1 MAFRA
6 TNVDPPKF
14 ERGQMKIYLYIVPI
28 AILTGLPIIF
38 IFNQAFKP
46 LNELFAFPPR
56 FFVERP
62 TLANFYNM
70 ISSTLTSAIP
80 LTRYIFNSLLVTA
93 AVLLLIV
100 LASTMGGYALSKMRF
115 KGKKVL
121 MEINTIALM
130 FVPIAV
136 AIPRYLVIQF
146 FHMNNTYL
154 AHILPLLALP
164 VGLFLVKQFI
174 DQVPDALIEA
184 ATIDGAGEWTIYRRV
199 VMPMIRPAVMTTCIL
214 AFQLVWNNVESS
226 NMYINSEGMKTLAF
240 YMNTLASNTNNVAGQ
255 GLAAAAA
262 LVMFLPNLLLFIL
275 MQKNVMSTMAQSGI
289 K

>member
-1 MAFRA
+1 MAFR
-6 TNVDPPKF
+6 TTHVDPPKF
-14 ERGQMKIYLYIVPI
+14 ERSQMKIYLYIIPL
-28 AILTGLPIIF
+28 AILTGLPIVF

-62 TLANFYNM
+62 TLSNFDGLLT
-70 ISSTLTSAIP
+70 STLTSAIP
-80 LTRYIFNSLLVTA
+80 LSRYIFNSLLVTG
-93 AVLLLIV
+93 AVMLLIV
-100 LASTMGGYALSKMRF
+100 LGSTMGGFALSKMRF
-115 KGKKVL
+115 KGKKAL
-121 MEINTIALM
+121 MELNTIALM
-130 FVPIAV
+130 FVPITV
-136 AIPRYLVIQF
+136 SIPRYLLIQF
-146 FHMNNTYL
+146 LHLDNTYL

-199 VMPMIRPAVMTTCIL
+199 VMPLIRPAVMTTCIL

-226 NMYINSEGMKTLAF
+226 NWYINSEGMKTLAF
-240 YMNTLASNTNNVAGQ
+240 YMNTLSSSTNNVAGQ
-255 GLAAAAA
+255 GLAAAAS
-262 LVMFLPNLLLFIL
+262 LVMFVPNLLLFVL
-275 MQKNVMSTMAQSGI
+275 MQKNVMSTMARSGI

>member
-70 ISSTLTSAIP
+70 LSSTLTSAIP

-93 AVLLLIV
+93 AVLLLTV
-100 LASTMGGYALSKMRF
+100 LVSTMGGYALSKMRF
-115 KGKKVL
+115 KGKTVL

-136 AIPRYLVIQF
+136 SIPRYLVIQF
-146 FHMNNTYL
+146 WHMDNTYL

-214 AFQLVWNNVESS
+214 AFQMVWNNVESS
-226 NMYINSEGMKTLAF
+226 NMYVNSEGMKTLAF
-240 YMNTLASNTNNVAGQ
+240 YMSTLASNTNNVAGQ

-262 LVMFLPNLLLFIL
+262 LSMFLPNLLLFIL

>member
-1 MAFRA
+1 MAYRT
-6 TNVDPPKF
+6 TNVDPPRF
-14 ERGQMKIYLYIVPI
+14 EKSQVKIYLYLIPV
-28 AILTGLPIIF
+28 AILMGLPLIF

-46 LNELFAFPPR
+46 LNELFAFPPA
-56 FFVERP
+56 FFVKQP
-62 TLANFYNM
+62 TTEHFSNM
-70 ISSTLTSAIP
+70 AASTMTSAIP
-80 LTRYIFNSLLVTA
+80 LSRYIFNSLLATV
-93 AVLLLIV
+93 AVLV
-100 LASTMGGYALSKMRF
+100 LTVLVSTMGGYALSNMRF

-136 AIPRYLVIQF
+136 SIPRYLVIQF
-146 FHMNNTYL
+146 TGINNTYL

-174 DQVPDALIEA
+174 DQVPDALVEA
-184 ATIDGAGEWTIYRRV
+184 ATIDGASEWMVYRKIIL
-199 VMPMIRPAVMTTCIL
+199 PMVRPAVMTTCIL
-214 AFQLVWNNVESS
+214 AFQQIWNNVESS
-226 NMYINSEGMKTLAF
+226 NLYVDSESMKTLAF

-255 GLAAAAA
+255 GVAAAAA
-262 LVMFLPNLLLFIL
+262 LVMLIPNLLLFIL